1 MGEGTD
7 LFFTNSLFHDHNKK
21 IIIIIGLRVI
31 DLLYQDLPDDPT
43 GRFHDFKKFV
53 KSNFDIFKWIGIWII
68 SAQVIL
74 FVLSN
79 TVICNHKINNT
90 LIFNHKL
97 KYISLSTSSQHY
109 KEGMIISQLQVS
121 SALLAMALRALGSNQ
136 GYSYDNDGEFLS
148 DRLPL
153 INHQVQAPAYV
164 IGDPHFAAKYDPV
177 KPTAYAWNVKIHF
190 NPSQLFLASFLS

>member
-121 SALLAMALRALGSNQ
+121 SALLAMALRALVSNQ

>member
-7 LFFTNSLFHDHNKK
+7 LFFTNSLFHDHNEK
-21 IIIIIGLRVI
+21 IIIIGLHVI

-164 IGDPHFAAKYDPV
+164 IGDPPFAAKYDPV

>member
-1 MGEGTD
+1 
-7 LFFTNSLFHDHNKK
+7 
-21 IIIIIGLRVI
+21 
-31 DLLYQDLPDDPT
+31 
-43 GRFHDFKKFV
+43 
-53 KSNFDIFKWIGIWII
+53 
-68 SAQVIL
+68 
-74 FVLSN
+74 
-79 TVICNHKINNT
+79 
-90 LIFNHKL
+90 
-97 KYISLSTSSQHY
+97 
-109 KEGMIISQLQVS
+109 MIISQLQVS

>member
-7 LFFTNSLFHDHNKK
+7 LFFTNSLFHDHNEK
-21 IIIIIGLRVI
+21 IIIIGLHVI